1 MRGVWLAGYAHP
13 VGWLCMFVTGS
24 VSMCMAVS
32 IGLPVCL
39 SGCMCDSLF
48 VTSCSADVNADS
60 PDNLKSWR
68 IVKHTQTYFRYKL
81 F

>member
-1 MRGVWLAGYAHP
+1 MAGYANP

-24 VSMCMAVS
+24 VFMCMAVS
-32 IGLPVCL
+32 IGLPVCH
-39 SGCMCDSLF
+39 SLF